1 MKTPPP
7 STSGISPSLET
18 VVENPSNFRLVQ
30 ISNNLKEIDKEV
42 KKLQKSQITDCNGLL
57 FKAKE
62 IYSPASK
69 VILLPVI
76 SHEKNLTYMLTSK
89 ACDLNV
95 T

>member
-1 MKTPPP
+1 MLYD
-7 STSGISPSLET
+7 IT
-18 VVENPSNFRLVQ
+18 VP
-30 ISNNLKEIDKEV
+30 IKY
-42 KKLQKSQITDCNGLL
+42 CNGLL
-57 FKAKE
+57 FNAKE
-62 IYSPASK
+62 IYSLAPK